1 MREII
6 LDTETTGLDPENGD
20 RIVEISCLELV
31 NRLPSNQNFHSYIN
45 PECAMSPEA
54 EKIHGLSSAFLADK
68 PLFADIAEA
77 FLQFIGDA
85 PLIIHNAVFDIK
97 FLNAELARVG
107 LASLEAHPVR
117 DTLAMAR
124 QKFPGAPASLDALC
138 RRFGV
143 DNSARDVHGA
153 QIDCQL
159 LAAVYLE
166 LSGGRQPGLQMGDGD
181 NDARPPQTH
190 NMQAHNRWAKPHSA
204 PMAHSAPAAHP
215 APMAE
220 RTENPATLSKEAVS
234 GESGVKNAGPQKR
247 RPTPL
252 PARLTPAENSAH
264 KAFLENLPQPALWLK
279 ATEIADEG

>member
-181 NDARPPQTH
+181 NDAPAPQT
-190 NMQAHNRWAKPHSA
+190 HNRWAKPHSA
-204 PMAHSAPAAHP
+204 PMAHSAPAAG
-215 APMAE
+215 

>member
-54 EKIHGLSSAFLADK
+54 EKIHGLNSAFLADK

-181 NDARPPQTH
+181 DDAPPPQTH
-190 NMQAHNRWAKPHSA
+190 NTQANNKWAKT
-204 PMAHSAPAAHP
+204 HSAPAAHSAP
-215 APMAE
+215 AGV
-220 RTENPATLSKEAVS
+220 RTENPATLSKEALS
-234 GESGVKNAGPQKR
+234 EESGAKNTGSKNTGPQKR

-279 ATEIADEG
+279 ATENADEG